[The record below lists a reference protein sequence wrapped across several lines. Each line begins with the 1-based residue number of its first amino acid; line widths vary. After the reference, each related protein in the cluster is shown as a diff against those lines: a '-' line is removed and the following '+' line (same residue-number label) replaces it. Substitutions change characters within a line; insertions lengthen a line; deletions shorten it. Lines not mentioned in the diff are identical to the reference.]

1 MNKAK
6 AKLVSLLKGLLK
18 TLLKSLEYVQGGGPG
33 SWRVIGRTVHE
44 AMYILLGN
52 KEVHIGQEHCPP
64 VDIGLGT
71 LG

>member
-1 MNKAK
+1 M
-6 AKLVSLLKGLLK
+6 SLLKGLQE
-18 TLLKSLEYVQGGGPG
+18 SGVCPG
-33 SWRVIGRTVHE
+33 RVIGRTVHE
-44 AMYILLGN
+44 AMYVLLGN